1 MDLVFN
7 NAQQFNVE
15 DSAIYKESVRLQNLA
30 HMKKDEFV
38 SASSQVMCFAREGG
52 MGVGERLL
60 GIIHARCDAQI
71 NVQNGRS
78 QSATFLSIIYILM
91 F

>member
-30 HMKKDEFV
+30 HMKKEEFMNTF
-38 SASSQVMCFAREGG
+38 SQVMSF
-52 MGVGERLL
+52 
-60 GIIHARCDAQI
+60 D
-71 NVQNGRS
+71 
-78 QSATFLSIIYILM
+78 
-91 F
+91 